1 MLRNT
6 ARWGSHQH
14 VISCLSIM
22 LLDTSLLKTAQIY
35 PFKCFKYPLKF
46 DLFAYVFHVVHVIY
60 SFVILHMCCFSWI
73 IYWWSPI
80 KIFVIRSSK
89 QGNSSGLSLTT
100 NISLWICLLVLA
112 FSTRK
117 RNWEMMKLWQY
128 CLDKSERVKTIFQ
141 HSPPTPL
148 SLCFFPRF
156 LFSLATYITLIAT
169 TQSAHSVSEHKSLPT
184 HLSFPFHLLCEL
196 AYWRELGFPASS
208 AQVTFPWLPYRMPT
222 YIPKISVCW
231 RSSSNILETLAL
243 GWDSFGLEYTI
254 SIVCWL
260 LVILE
265 KPKSCHVSSCLS
277 PWALSRQ
284 WQHGLWRKLCLH
296 CLCRH
301 SQQRPCPSAGQPN
314 VSACGS
320 LGTNYMQLPAIL
332 KGRKDSLEVWG
343 VPIAAYFTPLW
354 SVLWKLFHTNHNF
367 FWFL

>member
-1 MLRNT
+1 MWFMLFT
-6 ARWGSHQH
+6 
-14 VISCLSIM
+14 L
-22 LLDTSLLKTAQIY
+22 
-35 PFKCFKYPLKF
+35 
-46 DLFAYVFHVVHVIY
+46 
-60 SFVILHMCCFSWI
+60 FVILHMWCFSWI

-169 TQSAHSVSEHKSLPT
+169 THSAHSVSEHKSLPT

-196 AYWRELGFPASS
+196 ACWRELGFPASS

-254 SIVCWL
+254 SVVCWL

-265 KPKSCHVSSCLS
+265 KPKSCHVSSCLHELFPGSDSMVSGESSACTVSAGTHNKGLPHQLDS
-277 PWALSRQ
+277 PMC
-284 WQHGLWRKLCLH
+284 QHVEVLAPITCS
-296 CLCRH
+296 
-301 SQQRPCPSAGQPN
+301 SQQS
-314 VSACGS
+314 
-320 LGTNYMQLPAIL
+320 
-332 KGRKDSLEVWG
+332 
-343 VPIAAYFTPLW
+343 
-354 SVLWKLFHTNHNF
+354 
-367 FWFL
+367 